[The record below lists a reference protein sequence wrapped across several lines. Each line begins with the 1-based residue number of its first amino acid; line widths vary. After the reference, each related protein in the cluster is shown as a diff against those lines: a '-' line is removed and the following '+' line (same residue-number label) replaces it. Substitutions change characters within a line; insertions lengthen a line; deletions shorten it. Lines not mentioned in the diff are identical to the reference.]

1 MINGHRNSMKQSLFL
16 SNERSF
22 SSSISVFSSTL
33 ENREERVAE
42 VYEEIEQNL
51 ILLGATAIED
61 KLQDGVGECIQR
73 LSQAGIKIWVLT
85 GDKTETAYNIGL
97 STKLL
102 TNEMDIHT
110 IEEKD
115 EENVINKIEEVRN
128 SMMDKIEELFEINP
142 IDRNQRLNWNSL
154 GINVLHFDKYRKREE
169 NEINTNPM
177 KKSVRFSVENSSIND
192 QQFEDDQPFEGF
204 AILITGQSLI
214 HALSQNVQMKFLEI
228 ATMCKSVI
236 CCRVTPLQKA
246 QVVQLVMNNEKQM
259 TLAIGDGANDVSMI
273 QSF

>member
-1 MINGHRNSMKQSLFL
+1 M
-16 SNERSF
+16 
-22 SSSISVFSSTL
+22 
-33 ENREERVAE
+33 ENREEHVAE
-42 VYEEIEQNL
+42 IYEEIEKNL

-97 STKLL
+97 SSKLL
-102 TNEMDIHT
+102 TNEMDIQI

-115 EENVINKIEEVRN
+115 EENVTNKIEEIRN
-128 SMMDKIEELFEINP
+128 SMMDKIEDLFEINP
-142 IDRNQRLNWNSL
+142 IDRNQRLNWDSF

-177 KKSVRFSVENSSIND
+177 NKSVRFSADNSSIND
-192 QQFEDDQPFEGF
+192 QQFEDNQPFEGF
-204 AILITGQSLI
+204 AILITGQALI
-214 HALSQNVQMKFLEI
+214 HALSQNLQMKFLEI

-273 QSF
+273 QSLTKFFEGISMNLFCFKKLILE